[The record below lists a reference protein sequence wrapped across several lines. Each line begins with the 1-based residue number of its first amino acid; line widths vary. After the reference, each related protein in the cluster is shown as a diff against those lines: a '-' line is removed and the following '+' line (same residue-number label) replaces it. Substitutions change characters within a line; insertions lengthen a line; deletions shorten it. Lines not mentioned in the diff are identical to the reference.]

1 MSLRRL
7 AVTTL
12 AMASIAAMLAALSP
26 GTAVLEAAVSRPQEL
41 ADAAAPEAVVLAWTA
56 LLAWLAWAWGALG
69 LALTALSALPGI
81 VGAAAR
87 LSLRAVLPAGAR
99 RGAALALGIGL
110 GVGLGAP
117 ALASPAPQ
125 PVPAGAPDWPVAP
138 PAAGWSP
145 AAEPATAG
153 PAADPGAAGP
163 GAPGRPAPDWPAAPA
178 AHAVVPGDCLWDIA
192 AADLRDGSRA
202 AGDAAVAAAVSAW
215 WRANA
220 DTIGPDPDLLLPG
233 QVLHP
238 PAGP

>member
-12 AMASIAAMLAALSP
+12 AMASIAVVLAALSP
-26 GTAVLEAAVSRPQEL
+26 GTAVLEAAVTRPQEL
-41 ADAAAPEAVVLAWTA
+41 ADTAAPEAVVLAWTA
-56 LLAWLAWAWGALG
+56 LLAWSAWAWGALG

-117 ALASPAPQ
+117 ALASPAAQ
-125 PVPAGAPDWPVAP
+125 PLPAGAPDWPAAP
-138 PAAGWSP
+138 RAAGWSP
-145 AAEPATAG
+145 PAVPATAG
-153 PAADPGAAGP
+153 SAVHPG
-163 GAPGRPAPDWPAAPA
+163 APDWPPA
-178 AHAVVPGDCLWDIA
+178 GPAVHAVVPGDCLWDIA
-192 AADLRDGSRA
+192 AADLRNGSQP
-202 AGDAAVAAAVSAW
+202 AGDADVAAAVSAW
-215 WRANA
+215 WRVNA
-220 DTIGPDPDLLLPG
+220 DTIGPDPDLLRPG

-238 PAGP
+238 PAAP